1 MQSDIAEEQGRESI
15 DVMSEP
21 ASQPKSIFTPIAGP
35 QFTAP
40 ELPTYD
46 ALMDCIRCGR
56 CLPACPTYQQT
67 SLETFSPRG
76 RLALMRAV
84 EDGKLDLAEAGLE
97 EHLYHCL
104 DCRSCNTVCPVSIP
118 IGELIVEGRAAV
130 EAKHPRSWIIRLVL
144 QHVLISPSRIQKFT
158 PPVRLAQKLKLD
170 KLAGLLVG
178 WLPPLKDLF
187 QLAPQL
193 PKPLWN
199 DLNKHPAQRAPA
211 LRTGRERSRAESKD
225 AVKSSGERS
234 STSLPSAQN
243 ALAGTPYRVG
253 YFLGCVMNVVFADA
267 SRATVKLLEHYN
279 CEVVTPNDQMCCG
292 APQDDQGL
300 KDAMRKMAKK
310 NIAAFER
317 LGDLDVIVAD
327 CAACSGFLKEYR
339 HVFHDD
345 PVWAERADRF
355 ASKVRDITEWLDQ
368 IMPEDLTHPERSGG
382 RASTSLHSAQHAP
395 AVQSKDA
402 MLPKSLTYH
411 EPCHLANVQGVRR
424 QPRALI
430 TRLKNKGVDVRE
442 LNDPT
447 RCCGSAGIY
456 NLTHPAMS
464 KDLLDRKMDDVA
476 ATGAEVVVSANPG
489 CLLQLEW
496 GAKRAKS
503 NVAVKHVTQVLLEAI
518 QERKT

>member
-1 MQSDIAEEQGRESI
+1 MTDPSKSD
-15 DVMSEP
+15 
-21 ASQPKSIFTPIAGP
+21 SIFTPISGP
-35 QFTAP
+35 RFTAP

-76 RLALMRAV
+76 RLSLMRAV

-97 EHLYHCL
+97 ENLYHCL

-130 EAKHPRSWIIRLVL
+130 EEKHRRPWIIRFVL
-144 QHVLISPSRIQKFT
+144 QHVLISPRRVQKFT

-178 WLPPLKDLF
+178 WIPPLKDLF

-193 PKPLWN
+193 PEPLWN
-199 DLNKHPAQRAPA
+199 KLPK
-211 LRTGRERSRAESKD
+211 SRK
-225 AVKSSGERS
+225 
-234 STSLPSAQN
+234 TSEVSSAQH
-243 ALAGTPYRVG
+243 RVG

-279 CEVVTPNDQMCCG
+279 CEVITPNDQMCCG
-292 APQDDQGL
+292 APQDDQGM
-300 KDAMRKMAKK
+300 KDVMRKMAKQ
-310 NIAAFER
+310 NIAAFEQ

-345 PVWAERADRF
+345 AAWAARADRF

-368 IMPEDLTHPERSGG
+368 IVPAELSVGGKLPE
-382 RASTSLHSAQHAP
+382 
-395 AVQSKDA
+395 
-402 MLPKSLTYH
+402 SLTYH

-430 TRLKNKGVDVRE
+430 ARLKSQGADVRE

-456 NLTHPAMS
+456 NLTHPGMS
-464 KDLLDRKMDDVA
+464 KDLLDRKMDDVT

-496 GAKRAKS
+496 GARRTGS
-503 NVAVKHVTQVLLEAI
+503 QVQVKHITQILAEALE
-518 QERKT
+518 ERKA

>member
-1 MQSDIAEEQGRESI
+1 MTDPSKSD
-15 DVMSEP
+15 
-21 ASQPKSIFTPIAGP
+21 SIFTPISGP
-35 QFTAP
+35 RFTAP

-67 SLETFSPRG
+67 ALETFSPRG
-76 RLALMRAV
+76 RLSLMRAV

-97 EHLYHCL
+97 ENLYHCL

-130 EAKHPRSWIIRLVL
+130 EAKHRRPWIIRLVL
-144 QHVLISPSRIQKFT
+144 QHVLISPRRVQKFT
-158 PPVRLAQKLKLD
+158 PPVRLAQQLKLD
-170 KLAGLLVG
+170 KLAGLLLG
-178 WLPPLKDLF
+178 WIPPLKDLF

-193 PKPLWN
+193 PRPLWN
-199 DLNKHPAQRAPA
+199 DLRKPARF
-211 LRTGRERSRAESKD
+211 SRAGVSQDPLEKTWQVS
-225 AVKSSGERS
+225 R
-234 STSLPSAQN
+234 P
-243 ALAGTPYRVG
+243 PYRVG

-267 SRATVKLLEHYN
+267 SRATVKLLEHYD
-279 CEVVTPNDQMCCG
+279 CEVITPNDQMCCG
-292 APQDDQGL
+292 APQDDQGM
-300 KDAMRKMAKK
+300 KDVMRQMARK
-310 NIAAFER
+310 NIEAFER

-345 PVWAERADRF
+345 PAWAQRADRF
-355 ASKVRDITEWLDQ
+355 AGKVRDITEWLDQ
-368 IMPEDLTHPERSGG
+368 IMPQDLAVSG
-382 RASTSLHSAQHAP
+382 A
-395 AVQSKDA
+395 
-402 MLPKSLTYH
+402 LPKSLTYH
-411 EPCHLANVQGVRR
+411 EPCHLANVQGVRK

-430 TRLKNKGVDVRE
+430 ARLKQQGTDVRE

-456 NLTHPAMS
+456 NLTHPGMS
-464 KDLLDRKMDDVA
+464 KDLLDRKMDDVT

-496 GAKRAKS
+496 GARRTGSPVK
-503 NVAVKHVTQVLLEAI
+503 VKHITQVLVEALE
-518 QERKT
+518 ERNP

>member
-1 MQSDIAEEQGRESI
+1 
-15 DVMSEP
+15 
-21 ASQPKSIFTPIAGP
+21 
-35 QFTAP
+35 
-40 ELPTYD
+40 
-46 ALMDCIRCGR
+46 
-56 CLPACPTYQQT
+56 
-67 SLETFSPRG
+67 
-76 RLALMRAV
+76 MRAV

-199 DLNKHPAQRAPA
+199 DLTKQRVSDKTNQ
-211 LRTGRERSRAESKD
+211 RTYRA
-225 AVKSSGERS
+225 
-234 STSLPSAQN
+234 
-243 ALAGTPYRVG
+243 G

-279 CEVVTPNDQMCCG
+279 CEVITPNDQMCCG

-310 NIAAFER
+310 NIEAFER

-345 PVWAERADRF
+345 PVWAARADRF

-368 IMPEDLTHPERSGG
+368 IMPTELPAK
-382 RASTSLHSAQHAP
+382 AST
-395 AVQSKDA
+395 
-402 MLPKSLTYH
+402 PKSITYH

-424 QPRALI
+424 QPRALLA
-430 TRLKNKGVDVRE
+430 RLKSKGVDVRE

-496 GAKRAKS
+496 GAKRTKS
-503 NVAVKHVTQVLLEAI
+503 NVVVKHVTQVLLEAI
-518 QERKT
+518 QERET

>member
-1 MQSDIAEEQGRESI
+1 MSD
-15 DVMSEP
+15 P
-21 ASQPKSIFTPIAGP
+21 ASQPDSIFAPISGP
-35 QFTAP
+35 RFTAP

-76 RLALMRAV
+76 RLSLMRAV

-97 EHLYHCL
+97 ENLYHCL

-130 EAKHPRSWIIRLVL
+130 EAKHRRPWIIRWVL
-144 QHVLISPSRIQKFT
+144 QHVLISPSRVQKFT

-178 WLPPLKDLF
+178 WMPPLKDLF

-199 DLNKHPAQRAPA
+199 E
-211 LRTGRERSRAESKD
+211 LRKPDRSRQAT
-225 AVKSSGERS
+225 SSPRNRNETGQVS
-234 STSLPSAQN
+234 HPQ
-243 ALAGTPYRVG
+243 YRVG

-279 CEVVTPNDQMCCG
+279 CDVITPEDQMCCG
-292 APQDDQGL
+292 APQDDQGM
-300 KDAMRKMAKK
+300 KDVMRKMAKK
-310 NIAAFER
+310 NIEAFEK

-339 HVFHDD
+339 HVFRADAA
-345 PVWAERADRF
+345 WAKRADRF
-355 ASKVRDITEWLDQ
+355 SSKVRDITEWLDQ
-368 IMPEDLTHPERSGG
+368 IVPEELTISG
-382 RASTSLHSAQHAP
+382 A
-395 AVQSKDA
+395 
-402 MLPKSLTYH
+402 LPKSVTYH

-430 TRLKNKGVDVRE
+430 ARLQNQGADVRE

-456 NLTHPAMS
+456 NLTHPGMS

-496 GAKRAKS
+496 GAKRTGSSVK
-503 NVAVKHVTQVLLEAI
+503 VKHITQILVEALE
-518 QERKT
+518 ERKA

>member
-1 MQSDIAEEQGRESI
+1 MTEPDRE
-15 DVMSEP
+15 
-21 ASQPKSIFTPIAGP
+21 PKSIFTPITGP

-67 SLETFSPRG
+67 TLETFSPRG
-76 RLALMRAV
+76 RLSLMRAV
-84 EDGKLDLAEAGLE
+84 EDGKLDLADAGLE

-118 IGELIVEGRAAV
+118 IGELIVAGRAAV
-130 EAKHPRSWIIRLVL
+130 EAKHRRPWIIRFVL
-144 QHVLISPSRIQKFT
+144 QHVLISPRRVQKFT

-178 WLPPLKDLF
+178 WMPPLKDLF

-199 DLNKHPAQRAPA
+199 DLQKQRVSDKANQ
-211 LRTGRERSRAESKD
+211 RTY
-225 AVKSSGERS
+225 
-234 STSLPSAQN
+234 Q
-243 ALAGTPYRVG
+243 VG

-279 CEVVTPNDQMCCG
+279 CEVITPNDQMCCG
-292 APQDDQGL
+292 APQDDQGM
-300 KDAMRKMAKK
+300 KDVMRKMAKR
-310 NIAAFER
+310 NIEAFEQ

-345 PVWAERADRF
+345 PTWAARADRF
-355 ASKVRDITEWLDQ
+355 AGKVRDITEWLDQ
-368 IMPEDLTHPERSGG
+368 IMPAELPLPDRERVGV
-382 RASTSLHSAQHAP
+382 R
-395 AVQSKDA
+395 V
-402 MLPKSLTYH
+402 TYH

-430 TRLKNKGVDVRE
+430 ARLKSQGADVRE
-442 LNDPT
+442 LDDPT

-456 NLTHPAMS
+456 NLTHPSMS
-464 KDLLDRKMDDVA
+464 KDLLDRKMDDVK

-496 GAKRAKS
+496 GVKRARS
-503 NVAVKHVTQVLLEAI
+503 NVQVKHVTQVLLEAI
-518 QERKT
+518 EDHNT

>member
-1 MQSDIAEEQGRESI
+1 
-15 DVMSEP
+15 
-21 ASQPKSIFTPIAGP
+21 
-35 QFTAP
+35 
-40 ELPTYD
+40 
-46 ALMDCIRCGR
+46 MDCIRCGR

-67 SLETFSPRG
+67 TLETFSPRG
-76 RLALMRAV
+76 RLSLMRAV

-97 EHLYHCL
+97 ENLYHCL
-104 DCRSCNTVCPVSIP
+104 DCRACNTVCPVSIP

-144 QHVLISPSRIQKFT
+144 QHVLTSPSRIQKFT

-178 WLPPLKDLF
+178 WMPPLKDLF

-199 DLNKHPAQRAPA
+199 DLKKHPSTTRRAHAP
-211 LRTGRERSRAESKD
+211 RERN
-225 AVKSSGERS
+225 AVKSKNARR
-234 STSLPSAQN
+234 SAQD
-243 ALAGTPYRVG
+243 AKPYRVG

-279 CEVVTPNDQMCCG
+279 CEVITPNDQMCCG

-300 KDAMRKMAKK
+300 KDVMRKMAKK
-310 NIAAFER
+310 NIEAFEQ

-339 HVFHDD
+339 HVLRDD
-345 PVWAERADRF
+345 PVWAARADRF
-355 ASKVRDITEWLDQ
+355 SNKVRDITEWLDQ
-368 IMPEDLTHPERSGG
+368 IVPPDLTVSG
-382 RASTSLHSAQHAP
+382 A
-395 AVQSKDA
+395 
-402 MLPKSLTYH
+402 LPKSLTYH

-430 TRLKNKGVDVRE
+430 ARLKNKGVDVRE

-503 NVAVKHVTQVLLEAI
+503 NVEVKHVTQVLLEAI

>member
-1 MQSDIAEEQGRESI
+1 MSD
-15 DVMSEP
+15 P
-21 ASQPKSIFTPIAGP
+21 ASQPVSIFTPISGP
-35 QFTAP
+35 RFTAP

-76 RLALMRAV
+76 RLSLMRAV

-130 EAKHPRSWIIRLVL
+130 EAKHRRPWIIRFVL
-144 QHVLISPSRIQKFT
+144 QHVLISPRRVQKFT
-158 PPVRLAQKLKLD
+158 PPVRLTQKLKLD

-199 DLNKHPAQRAPA
+199 DLRKRPPRFSETSEVSKAQ
-211 LRTGRERSRAESKD
+211 
-225 AVKSSGERS
+225 
-234 STSLPSAQN
+234 
-243 ALAGTPYRVG
+243 YRVG

-267 SRATVKLLEHYN
+267 SRATVKLLEHYS
-279 CEVVTPNDQMCCG
+279 CEVITPKDQMCCG
-292 APQDDQGL
+292 APQDDQGM
-300 KDAMRKMAKK
+300 KDVMRKMAKR
-310 NIAAFER
+310 NIEAFEQ

-345 PVWAERADRF
+345 PAWAKRADRF

-368 IMPEDLTHPERSGG
+368 IMPEDLAHPERSETKSKDAGIYE
-382 RASTSLHSAQHAP
+382 RSSTSLRSAQNA
-395 AVQSKDA
+395 S
-402 MLPKSLTYH
+402 LPKSLTYH

-430 TRLKNKGVDVRE
+430 ARLKNQGADVRE

-456 NLTHPAMS
+456 NLTHPGMS
-464 KDLLDRKMDDVA
+464 KDLLDRKMDDIK

-496 GAKRAKS
+496 GAKRTKS
-503 NVAVKHVTQVLLEAI
+503 EVQVKHVTQVLLEAI
-518 QERKT
+518 ENKRIE

>member
-1 MQSDIAEEQGRESI
+1 MTDSSKPD
-15 DVMSEP
+15 
-21 ASQPKSIFTPIAGP
+21 SIFAPIAGP

-46 ALMDCIRCGR
+46 ALMECIRCGR

-76 RLALMRAV
+76 RLSLMRAV
-84 EDGKLDLAEAGLE
+84 EDGQLDLAEAGLE

-104 DCRSCNTVCPVSIP
+104 DCRACNTVCPVSIP

-130 EAKHPRSWIIRLVL
+130 EAKHRRPWIIRFVL
-144 QHVLISPSRIQKFT
+144 QHVLSSPRRVQKFT
-158 PPVRLAQKLKLD
+158 PPVRLAQSLNLD
-170 KLAGLLVG
+170 KLAGLLLG
-178 WLPPLKDLF
+178 WIPPLKDLF

-199 DLNKHPAQRAPA
+199 DLNKTRLPKSLETSEV
-211 LRTGRERSRAESKD
+211 LR
-225 AVKSSGERS
+225 
-234 STSLPSAQN
+234 P
-243 ALAGTPYRVG
+243 PYHVG
-253 YFLGCVMNVVFADA
+253 FFLGCVMNVVFADA

-300 KDAMRKMAKK
+300 KDAMRKMARR
-310 NIAAFER
+310 NIEAFEK

-339 HVFHDD
+339 HVFRDD
-345 PVWAERADRF
+345 PAWAQRAARF
-355 ASKVRDITEWLDQ
+355 SGKVRDITEWLDQ
-368 IMPEDLTHPERSGG
+368 IMPQDLPANPTGMLRN
-382 RASTSLHSAQHAP
+382 AP
-395 AVQSKDA
+395 LPQSI
-402 MLPKSLTYH
+402 TYH

-424 QPRALI
+424 QPRALLA
-430 TRLKNKGVDVRE
+430 RLKNQGVDVRE

-456 NLTHPAMS
+456 NLTHPGMS
-464 KDLLDRKMDDVA
+464 KDLLDRKMADVKA
-476 ATGAEVVVSANPG
+476 SGAEVVVSANPG
-489 CLLQLEW
+489 CLLQLQW
-496 GAKRAKS
+496 GATRGDS
-503 NVAVKHVTQVLLEAI
+503 NVQVKHVTQVLLESI
-518 QERKT
+518 EE

>member
-1 MQSDIAEEQGRESI
+1 MSD
-15 DVMSEP
+15 P
-21 ASQPKSIFTPIAGP
+21 ARQHDSIFAPIAGP
-35 QFTAP
+35 RFTAP
-40 ELPTYD
+40 ELPPYD

-56 CLPACPTYQQT
+56 CLPVCPTYQQT

-76 RLALMRAV
+76 RLSLMRAV

-104 DCRSCNTVCPVSIP
+104 DCRACNTVCPVSIP
-118 IGELIVEGRAAV
+118 IGELIVAGRAAV
-130 EAKHPRSWIIRLVL
+130 EAPHRRPWIIRFAL

-158 PPVRLAQKLKLD
+158 PPLRLAQKLKLD
-170 KLAGLLVG
+170 KLAGLLLG
-178 WLPPLKDLF
+178 WIPSLKDLL

-193 PKPLWN
+193 PRPLWN
-199 DLNKHPAQRAPA
+199 DLQQRPP
-211 LRTGRERSRAESKD
+211 RFPK
-225 AVKSSGERS
+225 
-234 STSLPSAQN
+234 TSEVSEVD
-243 ALAGTPYRVG
+243 YRVG
-253 YFLGCVMNVVFADA
+253 FFLGCVMNAVFADA

-279 CEVVTPNDQMCCG
+279 CEVITPKDQMCCG

-300 KDAMRKMAKK
+300 KDVMRRMAQK
-310 NIAAFER
+310 NIEAFEQ

-345 PVWAERADRF
+345 PAWAARADRF
-355 ASKVRDITEWLDQ
+355 AGKVRDITEWLDQ
-368 IMPEDLTHPERSGG
+368 IMPEDLTHASRERSQ
-382 RASTSLHSAQHAP
+382 TE
-395 AVQSKDA
+395 SKDA
-402 MLPKSLTYH
+402 GPHKRFSTPLRSAQNASLPKSITYH

-430 TRLKNKGVDVRE
+430 ARLKNSGADVRE

-456 NLTHPAMS
+456 NLTHPRMS
-464 KDLLDRKMDDVA
+464 KDLLDRKMTDVQ

-503 NVAVKHVTQVLLEAI
+503 NVQVKHVTQVLLEAI
-518 QERKT
+518 QEDKM

>member
-1 MQSDIAEEQGRESI
+1 MEAEIPEEQGREPI

-21 ASQPKSIFTPIAGP
+21 ARQPKSIFTPIAGP

-76 RLALMRAV
+76 RLSLMRAV

-97 EHLYHCL
+97 ENLYHCL

-130 EAKHPRSWIIRLVL
+130 EAKHRRPWIIRLVL

-158 PPVRLAQKLKLD
+158 PPVRFAQKLKLD

-178 WLPPLKDLF
+178 WIPPLKDLF

-193 PKPLWN
+193 PKTLWSE
-199 DLNKHPAQRAPA
+199 
-211 LRTGRERSRAESKD
+211 LRKPDRSRQVTSSSSNRNETCQVSD
-225 AVKSSGERS
+225 A
-234 STSLPSAQN
+234 Q
-243 ALAGTPYRVG
+243 YRVG
-253 YFLGCVMNVVFADA
+253 FFLGCVMNVVFADA

-300 KDAMRKMAKK
+300 KDVMRRMARR
-310 NIAAFER
+310 NIEAFEQ

-339 HVFHDD
+339 HVFQDD
-345 PVWAERADRF
+345 PREGWAERADRF
-355 ASKVRDITEWLDQ
+355 AGKVRDITEWLDQ
-368 IMPEDLTHPERSGG
+368 IMPDDL
-382 RASTSLHSAQHAP
+382 A
-395 AVQSKDA
+395 
-402 MLPKSLTYH
+402 LPH
-411 EPCHLANVQGVRR
+411 GELAGVR
-424 QPRALI
+424 
-430 TRLKNKGVDVRE
+430 
-442 LNDPT
+442 
-447 RCCGSAGIY
+447 
-456 NLTHPAMS
+456 
-464 KDLLDRKMDDVA
+464 
-476 ATGAEVVVSANPG
+476 
-489 CLLQLEW
+489 
-496 GAKRAKS
+496 
-503 NVAVKHVTQVLLEAI
+503 
-518 QERKT
+518 